1 MLITYESY
9 MTKYA
14 EVTME
19 TNNNW
24 VALGLNSMQQMVRD
38 FFTLFSI
45 SISPHKISPSYR
57 KHNSVHMVIKFA
69 QITYF
74 ENMYNQLANG
84 P

>member
-1 MLITYESY
+1 
-9 MTKYA
+9 MTNYV

-24 VALGLNSMQQMVRD
+24 VALGLNSMQKMVRD
-38 FFTLFSI
+38 FFIVFSI
-45 SISPHKISPSYR
+45 SISPHKISRSYR

-74 ENMYNQLANG
+74 ENMYSQVANR